1 MEPFFGTVV
10 FLIGI
15 VLNNWVSSLLLS
27 RLILILTMIG
37 IGFLIKNPY
46 AVVVLTLLLLPS
58 RYIYTPVGKDM
69 LRDLRRFLSNRA
81 MIRNKTYLTL
91 VGTAGIF
98 LGFALPA
105 IKNYP
110 ISISVVIVVA
120 IAVIYIV
127 EYSNEKAFND
137 RVKMVLGNK
146 SDQIEALKIAYEKMV
161 LFSSTDVDDLI
172 KNRIELFK
180 NVNEKRKV
188 K

>member
-1 MEPFFGTVV
+1 METFFGTVV

-15 VLNNWVSSLLLS
+15 VLNNWISSLLLS

-58 RYIYTPVGKDM
+58 RYIYTPVGKEM
-69 LRDLRRFLSNRA
+69 LTDLRRFLFNRA

-91 VGTAGIF
+91 IGTAGVF

-127 EYSNEKAFND
+127 EYSNEKGFND
-137 RVKMVLGNK
+137 KVERAFGNK
-146 SDQIEALKIAYEKMV
+146 SDEIESLKIAYEKMV

-180 NVNEKRKV
+180 NVNEKRKS
-188 K
+188 